1 MEADL
6 MVGWVPY
13 LSQFECNKIIS
24 HSLSPGT
31 LIGKRNTSD
40 QDWRLFFLLLIVL
53 WSFSNPTWNIKK
65 NKWHHH
71 NNVTKFKI

>member
-40 QDWRLFFLLLIVL
+40 QDWRLFFFIIINCVVIVL
-53 WSFSNPTWNIKK
+53 KSHLKYKK
-65 NKWHHH
+65 EQVASSQQRNQ
-71 NNVTKFKI
+71 V

>member
-13 LSQFECNKIIS
+13 LSQFDCNKIIS

-31 LIGKRNTSD
+31 LIGKRSTSD
-40 QDWRLFFLLLIVL
+40 QDWRLFFY
-53 WSFSNPTWNIKK
+53 
-65 NKWHHH
+65 
-71 NNVTKFKI
+71 